1 MADGAGV
8 EAVIARLALRFET
21 GIEAAELA
29 KIAQNTHSADPRN
42 TAKLQRIADLL
53 RRRPEIFATLRKT
66 GGAVRHERGEDE
78 TDDAVV
84 KRLAAGFDAAA
95 AISPAA
101 SVQLSSLG
109 NEEKLSAATAEIV
122 AWLERRGF
130 TGTDRDIL
138 DIGCGIGRFEQ
149 ALSALSHRI
158 VGSDISPAM
167 ISIARRRCAG
177 LGNVEFRPARG
188 FDLADF
194 CDASFDRVLAVDSFP
209 YLVLAGLAE
218 GHFVEIA
225 RVLKR
230 PGMAALLNYSY
241 RGSPALDRAD
251 VHNFANAN
259 GMQVLVDGEKPFRH
273 WDGDAFLLT
282 ISGGT
287 LRPNDGSDAEREKPL
302 FDGMKEDKM
311 ASGSKKHI
319 GRGSHGKGAGA
330 GAMTDLPK
338 DKIGENAVLSNRD
351 KKQHTKER
359 GLDGNRVKSEQYQDH
374 SADRRPE
381 D

>member
-21 GIEAAELA
+21 GIDAVELA
-29 KIAQNTHSADPRN
+29 TIAQNMHSADPRK
-42 TAKLQRIADLL
+42 TAKLQRIAGLL
-53 RRRPEIFATLRKT
+53 QRRPEIFATLRKT
-66 GGAVRHERGEDE
+66 GAAVRHERGEDE

-158 VGSDISPAM
+158 VGIDISVAM

-177 LGNVEFRPARG
+177 LGNVEFRPTRG

-194 CDASFDRVLAVDSFP
+194 RDASLDRVLAVDSFP

-218 GHFVEIA
+218 RHFMEIA

-230 PGMAALLNYSY
+230 PGIAVLLNYSY
-241 RGSPALDRAD
+241 RGQPALDRAD
-251 VHNFANAN
+251 VRNFANAN

-287 LRPNDGSDAEREKPL
+287 LRPNAGSDAEREKPL
-302 FDGMKEDKM
+302 DSMKEDKM

-381 D
+381 N